1 MITNSFDEAH
11 FSVIAENIK
20 RIKEEIAEATIKSYR
35 SVDDVRLMAVTKT
48 VCTEYINYA
57 IENCGIDLIGEN
69 KVQEFLS
76 KKDLLKLEN
85 VEKHRRCLA
94 KGKRGASYN
103 ARIPKRL
110 LP

>member
-20 RIKEEIAEATIKSYR
+20 RIKEEIAEATIKSNR

-57 IENCGIDLIGEN
+57 IENCGIDSSKYSGLAFGIGIERIAMLKYGINHMGKLFEN
-69 KVQEFLS
+69 DVEFL
-76 KKDLLKLEN
+76 KQFK
-85 VEKHRRCLA
+85 A
-94 KGKRGASYN
+94 
-103 ARIPKRL
+103 
-110 LP
+110 